1 MDTNKTAKLWPILIT
16 AMYASFM
23 NPFML
28 SAINITLPDI
38 QKHFNCSASTLSW
51 ISNAFLI
58 ANAIVLLPFSK
69 AADMWGRV
77 KIFEYGLFTFTIF
90 TFLAAFSPNISFLI
104 VMRIFQGIGASFMHV
119 TSLAIVTSVYPP
131 EKRGVALGLNIG
143 AVYAGLSMGPFI
155 GGLLTNIGGWKS
167 VFISVIPLGLFAI
180 LLSIFNL
187 RKIHIDRSKGKFDI
201 KGSLIYAIVIFCIV
215 FGGGKI
221 LTTEGLLIFIF
232 GIITGVLFFIYESK
246 IETPIFNIRLFKSS
260 RMFAFSNLA
269 ALIHY
274 SATFSIGFMLSLYLQ
289 FVKGLSPRDAGLI
302 LIAQPIVMAVTA
314 PLTGRLSD
322 RIRPGIL
329 ASSGML
335 ITLAGL
341 FALTFIGDE
350 TSMTVIIGILLFIG
364 LGFGLFSSPNTNAIM
379 GSVDKKN
386 YGVATGLTATMR
398 VLGQTLS
405 MMIATIFI
413 SLFLGKLQLS
423 HENSDL
429 FLKCMKI
436 CFSIF
441 TALCIP
447 GIWFSLQRNNK
458 T

>member
-1 MDTNKTAKLWPILIT
+1 
-16 AMYASFM
+16 
-23 NPFML
+23 
-28 SAINITLPDI
+28 
-38 QKHFNCSASTLSW
+38 
-51 ISNAFLI
+51 
-58 ANAIVLLPFSK
+58 
-69 AADMWGRV
+69 
-77 KIFEYGLFTFTIF
+77 
-90 TFLAAFSPNISFLI
+90 
-104 VMRIFQGIGASFMHV
+104 MHV

-246 IETPIFNIRLFKSS
+246 IEAPIFNIRLFKSS

>member
-1 MDTNKTAKLWPILIT
+1 MNSNQPYRLWPILVT

-23 NPFML
+23 NPFMM

-38 QKHFNCSASTLSW
+38 QKYFNCSASTLSW

-90 TFLAAFSPNISFLI
+90 TFLAAFSPNITFLI
-104 VMRIFQGIGASFMHV
+104 VMRIFQGIGAAFMHV

-155 GGLLTNIGGWKS
+155 GGLLTNIGGWKF
-167 VFISVIPLGLFAI
+167 VFISVVPLGIFAI
-180 LLSIFNL
+180 LLSVFNL
-187 RKIHIDRSKGKFDI
+187 RKIHIDKSTGKFDLT
-201 KGSLIYAIVIFCIV
+201 GSLIYAVVIFCVV

-221 LTTEGLLIFIF
+221 LTSKGLLIFIF
-232 GIITGVLFFIYESK
+232 GIIAGVWFFIYENKQES
-246 IETPIFNIRLFKSS
+246 PIFNIRLFKGS
-260 RMFAFSNLA
+260 RMFAFSNMA

-302 LIAQPIVMAVTA
+302 LIAQPIVMAITA

-322 RIRPGIL
+322 KIRPGIL
-329 ASSGML
+329 ASSGMF

-341 FALTFIGDE
+341 LALTFIGSE

-386 YGVATGLTATMR
+386 YGVATGLTASMR
-398 VLGQTLS
+398 VLGQTFS

-413 SLFLGKLQLS
+413 SLFLGKMQLS
-423 HENSDL
+423 QENSDL

-447 GIWFSLQRNNK
+447 GVWFSLQRNK
-458 T
+458 

>member
-1 MDTNKTAKLWPILIT
+1 MNSNQPYRLWPILVT

-38 QKHFNCSASTLSW
+38 QKYFNCSASTLSW

-90 TFLAAFSPNISFLI
+90 TFLAAFSPNITFLI
-104 VMRIFQGIGASFMHV
+104 VMRIFQGIGAAFMHV

-155 GGLLTNIGGWKS
+155 GGLLTNIGGWKF
-167 VFISVIPLGLFAI
+167 VFISVVPLGIFAI
-180 LLSIFNL
+180 LLSVFNL
-187 RKIHIDRSKGKFDI
+187 RKIHIDKSTGKFDLT
-201 KGSLIYAIVIFCIV
+201 GSLIYAVVIFCVV

-221 LTTEGLLIFIF
+221 LTSKGLLIFIF
-232 GIITGVLFFIYESK
+232 GIIAGVWFFIYENKQES
-246 IETPIFNIRLFKSS
+246 PIFNIRLFKGS
-260 RMFAFSNLA
+260 RMFAFSNMA

-302 LIAQPIVMAVTA
+302 LIAQPIVMAITA

-322 RIRPGIL
+322 KIRPGIL
-329 ASSGML
+329 ASSGMF

-341 FALTFIGDE
+341 LALTFIGSE

-386 YGVATGLTATMR
+386 YGVATGLTASMR
-398 VLGQTLS
+398 VLGQTFS

-413 SLFLGKLQLS
+413 SLFLGKMQLS
-423 HENSDL
+423 QENSDL

-447 GIWFSLQRNNK
+447 GVWFSLQRNK
-458 T
+458 

>member
-1 MDTNKTAKLWPILIT
+1 MNSNQPYRLWPILVT

-38 QKHFNCSASTLSW
+38 QKYFNCSASTLSW

-90 TFLAAFSPNISFLI
+90 TFLAAFSPNITFLI
-104 VMRIFQGIGASFMHV
+104 VMRIFQGIGAAFMHV

-155 GGLLTNIGGWKS
+155 GGLLTNIGGWKF
-167 VFISVIPLGLFAI
+167 VFISVVPLGIFAI
-180 LLSIFNL
+180 LLSVFNL
-187 RKIHIDRSKGKFDI
+187 RKIHIDKSTGKFDLT
-201 KGSLIYAIVIFCIV
+201 GSLIYAVVIFCVV

-221 LTTEGLLIFIF
+221 LTSKGLLIFIF
-232 GIITGVLFFIYESK
+232 GIIAGVWFFIYENKQES
-246 IETPIFNIRLFKSS
+246 PIFNIRLFKGS
-260 RMFAFSNLA
+260 RMFAFSNMA

-289 FVKGLSPRDAGLI
+289 FIKGLSPRDAGLI
-302 LIAQPIVMAVTA
+302 LIAQPIVMAITA

-322 RIRPGIL
+322 KIRPGIL
-329 ASSGML
+329 ASSGMF

-341 FALTFIGDE
+341 LALTFIGSE

-386 YGVATGLTATMR
+386 YGVATGLTASMR
-398 VLGQTLS
+398 VLGQTFS

-413 SLFLGKLQLS
+413 SLFLGKMQLS
-423 HENSDL
+423 QENSDL

-447 GIWFSLQRNNK
+447 GVWFSLQRNK
-458 T
+458 